1 MNDAA
6 IEVIGLVKSYKS
18 QRAVDGLSFTVPR
31 GSICGFLGRNGAG
44 KTTTIK
50 TMLGMLKPD
59 AGTASVLGMNALDPD
74 ASVLVRQQTGF
85 VSEIKEFY
93 PYMNVGQ
100 TIDFTKPF
108 YPTWDRALEKEFMDR
123 FSLSPKQKVTKLS
136 KGMRTQLAIL
146 LAVARNTDLL
156 IMDEP
161 TDGLDPFLVEETL
174 RLLVGHAARRGTTI
188 FFSSHQLDEV
198 EQIADRVIIIDRG
211 KVKVE
216 GSLDDLRSN
225 YRRVRMV
232 FQQGT
237 PAEMAELV
245 GAASNTTGRTV
256 SILARD
262 NVDHLVDRA
271 RSHHATDIEVQAVGL
286 KEIFLEVVKQ

>member
-6 IEVIGLVKSYKS
+6 IEVNGLSKSYKS
-18 QRAVDGLSFTVPR
+18 QRAVDGLGFSVPR

-50 TMLGMLKPD
+50 TILGMLRPD
-59 AGTASVLGMNALDPD
+59 AGTVRVLGMDALDVD
-74 ASVLVRQQTGF
+74 ASVLVRLQTGF

-100 TIDFTKPF
+100 IIDFTRPF
-108 YPTWDRALEKEFMDR
+108 YPTWDRELEREFIDR
-123 FSLSPKQKVTKLS
+123 FSLSPKQKMSKLS

-198 EQIADRVIIIDRG
+198 EQIADRVIIIDHG
-211 KVKVE
+211 KVKID

-232 FQQGT
+232 FQHGT

-245 GAASNTTGRTV
+245 GAASSTTGRTV
-256 SILARD
+256 SVLARD
-262 NVDHLVDRA
+262 NVEHLIDRA
-271 RSHHATDIEVQAVGL
+271 RWHQATDIEVQPVGL
-286 KEIFLEVVKQ
+286 KETFLEVVKQ

>member
-1 MNDAA
+1 MNNAA
-6 IEVIGLVKSYKS
+6 IEVSGLTKSYKS
-18 QRAVDGLSFTVPR
+18 QRAVDGLNFTVPR

-50 TMLGMLKPD
+50 TILGMLKPD
-59 AGTASVLGMNALDPD
+59 AGSVRVLGMDALDAD

-85 VSEIKEFY
+85 VAEIKEFY

-100 TIDFTKPF
+100 TIDFTRPF

-123 FSLSPKQKVTKLS
+123 FSLSPKQKVGKLS

-198 EQIADRVIIIDRG
+198 EQVADRVIIIDRG
-211 KVKVE
+211 KVKID

-232 FQQGT
+232 FEQGT
-237 PAEMAELV
+237 PAEMAALV
-245 GAASNTTGRTV
+245 GAAGNTSGRTV
-256 SILARD
+256 SLIACE
-262 NVDHLVDRA
+262 NVDHLIDRA
-271 RSHHATDIEVQAVGL
+271 RRHQATDIEVQAVGL